1 MIRRPFQYFFG
12 NLEKVPMYSNIRLI
26 WLVVAMASFFVAC
39 ADGAD
44 APTAKASPGAGAPSS
59 QAINIEFTSDPNPLK
74 SGDNTVEVIVTNADG
89 TPVNDA
95 TVAATFYMAAM
106 PSMNMPEMRS
116 LFPLK
121 NEGNG
126 HYRGAGRLVMGGS
139 WDVTVNVTRGNE
151 RLATKKLTIM
161 AK

>member
-1 MIRRPFQYFFG
+1 
-12 NLEKVPMYSNIRLI
+12 MYSNIRLS

-44 APTAKASPGAGAPSS
+44 APTTKASTAAGASSS

-74 SGDNTVEVIVTNADG
+74 SGANTVEVIVTKADG
-89 TPVNDA
+89 TPVDDA

-116 LFPLK
+116 VFPLK
-121 NEGNG
+121 SEGKG
-126 HYRGAGRLVMGGS
+126 HYRGAGNLMMGGS
-139 WDVTVNVTRGNE
+139 WDVTVNVTRGSKK
-151 RLATKKLTIM
+151 LATKKLTVM